1 MARLVDR
8 DVRGDNVSVK
18 SGVYKRCFDDLE
30 PHVEELRLQA
40 ERMQRLQIIVE
51 ALKYFLRVPDP
62 LLLLKYDDAFFAR
75 VFGRIAVNSYGV
87 TDELGSSDI
96 GTAIYLDASRLDH
109 RYCVRACV
117 CECV

>member
-1 MARLVDR
+1 MARIVDR

-18 SGVYKRCFDDLE
+18 SSLYKRCFDDLE
-30 PHVEELRLQA
+30 PHVDELRQQP

-62 LLLLKYDDAFFAR
+62 LLLLKYDDDFFTS

-109 RYCVRACV
+109 RYTQLLLLRI
-117 CECV
+117 

>member
-1 MARLVDR
+1 MYTQVRLMARIVDR

-18 SGVYKRCFDDLE
+18 SSLYKRCFDDLE
-30 PHVEELRLQA
+30 PHVDELRQQP

-109 RYCVRACV
+109 RYN
-117 CECV
+117 